1 MYEDQYTLH
10 VLKIMTSSLYTLRYD
25 EGKVT
30 RSYHNEI
37 NEALCG
43 KILKMYPAK
52 DKFNTKNSILNVHW
66 TYRRCYFYEV
76 LPIRMITND
85 YIDTRSYNTNS
96 FICVLSMPGA
106 IYFAWNF
113 IESTNSCDVCYYF
126 MYHTNF
132 PSVIK
137 KNCEPSVFY
146 F

>member
-52 DKFNTKNSILNVHW
+52 DKFNTKNSILNVYW
-66 TYRRCYFYEV
+66 NIYVV
-76 LPIRMITND
+76 LFTKND
-85 YIDTRSYNTNS
+85 YI
-96 FICVLSMPGA
+96 
-106 IYFAWNF
+106 
-113 IESTNSCDVCYYF
+113 
-126 MYHTNF
+126 
-132 PSVIK
+132 
-137 KNCEPSVFY
+137 
-146 F
+146 

>member
-1 MYEDQYTLH
+1 
-10 VLKIMTSSLYTLRYD
+10 MTSSLYTLRYD

-52 DKFNTKNSILNVHW
+52 DKFNIRHSIDGVLFTKWDFIL
-66 TYRRCYFYEV
+66 EI
-76 LPIRMITND
+76 IRIITND
-85 YIDTRSYNTNS
+85 SIWNATLRNLDTRSYNTNS

>member
-52 DKFNTKNSILNVHW
+52 DKFNTKIPYQMSIGHIDGVLITKY
-66 TYRRCYFYEV
+66 TYD
-76 LPIRMITND
+76 N
-85 YIDTRSYNTNS
+85 
-96 FICVLSMPGA
+96 
-106 IYFAWNF
+106 
-113 IESTNSCDVCYYF
+113 
-126 MYHTNF
+126 
-132 PSVIK
+132 
-137 KNCEPSVFY
+137 
-146 F
+146 